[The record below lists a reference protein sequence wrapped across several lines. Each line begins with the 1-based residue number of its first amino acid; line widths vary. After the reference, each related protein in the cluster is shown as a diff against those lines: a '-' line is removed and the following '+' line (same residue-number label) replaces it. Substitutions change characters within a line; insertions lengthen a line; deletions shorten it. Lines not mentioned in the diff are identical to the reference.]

1 MRVEWTVG
9 ARGMTPAKDVLA
21 LAWEEEKRPH
31 GGVEVTGVRVQGYRR
46 KEHAGM
52 AYQQAWCHAKGR
64 HHPTTPSYLEENA
77 TQETEE
83 CHLDGERDDEDGMGA
98 NGHDPN
104 LYKKEGM
111 DEASEKR
118 KKKKTSGKKEKKWD
132 YYQLLGLENVRWM
145 AQPNDIKKAYRS
157 QALKHHP
164 DKKLA
169 NVENEKEKEKVEEY
183 FKAIQKAWE
192 VLSDPKKRRE
202 YDSVDEFDDYL
213 PKTCKEGEFYQV
225 FGAAFARQSRWSEK
239 KAPPLGD
246 DQTPIAKVK
255 AFYDFWYKFPSWR
268 EFPHED
274 EFDLAEAEDRYQ
286 RRWMERE
293 NAKLREKG
301 KKEEKKRIRA
311 FVEAAEEHD
320 PRIQREKREK
330 AAAREA
336 KKMAKLRIVQ
346 EEEEAKRKAEEE
358 EKAKQAEE
366 AKAKAAAS
374 AEAKKK
380 KEKERKLMQKER
392 SFLRK
397 TNSELQLVGAD
408 TLQSIFDNA
417 PYEDLLQL
425 NQDISRD
432 GITQEEVKRAIVR
445 KANILNGMKEE
456 EEDAKAIASALQQ
469 EQEKAK
475 KEEENRMK
483 DDWSEEELRM
493 LDKALKKIPVGAGK
507 RWSLI
512 ADYLQTRTEAEVVH
526 MVKHRMSTAQGLT
539 KSEGHVVKDKH
550 KKNLDI
556 QDEATQRY
564 ESTDNGNGE
573 EEGKDSPNNENQG
586 GAKLDWTAVQQ
597 QALVRAVKTFGKDVS
612 DRWERIAEAVPG
624 KSKAQCMKKFTE
636 LRESVKAKKTGS

>member
-1 MRVEWTVG
+1 MWSAMAVHAAMRSFS
-9 ARGMTPAKDVLA
+9 RLQ
-21 LAWEEEKRPH
+21 LAWEEDRRPE
-31 GGVEVTGVRVQGYRR
+31 GGGEVVCERIQGYR
-46 KEHAGM
+46 
-52 AYQQAWCHAKGR
+52 
-64 HHPTTPSYLEENA
+64 
-77 TQETEE
+77 
-83 CHLDGERDDEDGMGA
+83 
-98 NGHDPN
+98 
-104 LYKKEGM
+104 KKECAGWGYQNAVRVALGM
-111 DEASEKR
+111 HEEEGRSPDQDVEKNGDPDRSEEEQGQEERNGTNGIHPDGHDEASHRR
-118 KKKKTSGKKEKKWD
+118 KKKKNHGKKEKKWD

-145 AQPNDIKKAYRS
+145 AQANDIKKAYRS

-169 NVENEKEKEKVEEY
+169 GIEGEKEKEKVEEY

-213 PKTCKEGEFYQV
+213 PKTCKEGEFFQV

-246 DQTPIAKVK
+246 EGTPIEKVK

-268 EFPHED
+268 EFPHEE
-274 EFDLAEAEDRYQ
+274 EFELAEAEDRYQ

-320 PRIQREKREK
+320 PRIQRDKKEK

-336 KKMAKLRIVQ
+336 KKLAKVRMAQ
-346 EEEEAKRKAEEE
+346 QEEEAKRKVEEE
-358 EKAKQAEE
+358 ENARRAEE

-380 KEKERKLMQKER
+380 KEKDRKLMQKER

-397 TNSELQLVGAD
+397 TNSELKLVSVD

-417 PYEDLLQL
+417 PYEDLVQL
-425 NQDISRD
+425 NQEIVSD
-432 GITQEEVKRAIVR
+432 GITQDEIKRAIVR

-456 EEDAKAIASALQQ
+456 EEDAKAVASALQQ
-469 EQEKAK
+469 EQEREQ
-475 KEEENRMK
+475 KEEEQRKK

-526 MVKHRMSTAQGLT
+526 MVKHRMSSVQGLT

-556 QDEATQRY
+556 RDEATQRVDSV
-564 ESTDNGNGE
+564 EDGDTDP
-573 EEGKDSPNNENQG
+573 EGKDASNHESVG
-586 GAKLDWTAVQQ
+586 GPKSDWTAVQQ
-597 QALVRAVKTFGKDVS
+597 QALVRAVKTFGKDVQ

-624 KSKAQCMKKFTE
+624 KSRAQCMKKFTE